1 MYINES
7 VFRELFEFS
16 QKLNTLL
23 VIEDMVK
30 FVTERIPK
38 LVHLPQAIVYL
49 KDEQKNT
56 LRLATHHDIDF
67 KTPTNIINTTWNI
80 SGHPI
85 YKKVF
90 TEKKPVQLFDVY
102 NHPDADSSLQNH
114 WRRLRI
120 KSLAIFPLI
129 AQEEAIGTL
138 EIAETRIKK
147 RFIDEEMNIVHLAA
161 SSIALAIRT
170 SLFYQTMLLD
180 AEKFRLLFEITQEIN
195 SGHDLPKILLI
206 IVKRVT
212 DFLSISRSGVLLV
225 DPQKST
231 AYLKAGYDSRK
242 DNPWVSDQII
252 TLDKYPE
259 IKYVLKEK
267 KTLLVEDVNNNPLM
281 EPVLGFL
288 KDISL
293 KTVMVIPMLYNDKII
308 GIYSLGEVG
317 RCRFF
322 TSTEIKMLETIAN
335 YTAALL
341 MRVDHTTAAKNLF

>member
-1 MYINES
+1 MYINEAI
-7 VFRELFEFS
+7 FKELFEFS
-16 QKLNTLL
+16 QKLNALL

-30 FVTERIPK
+30 FVVERMTK
-38 LVHLPQAIVYL
+38 LVHLPQAMVYL
-49 KDEQKNT
+49 KDEQKDT
-56 LRLATHHDIDF
+56 LRLASHHDIDS
-67 KTPTNIINTTWNI
+67 KTPPNIINTTWNI

-85 YKKVF
+85 YKRIF
-90 TEKKPVQLFDVY
+90 SEKRPVQLFDVY
-102 NHPDADSSLQNH
+102 NHPEGDPSLQNH

-120 KSLAIFPLI
+120 KSLAIFPLM
-129 AQEEAIGTL
+129 AQEEVIGTL

-147 RFIDEEMNIVHLAA
+147 RFIDEEMNVTHLVA
-161 SSIALAIRT
+161 SSVALAIRT

-180 AEKFRLLFEITQEIN
+180 AEKFRLLFDITQEIN
-195 SGHDLPKILLI
+195 SGKELPKILLI
-206 IVKRVT
+206 IVKRVA
-212 DFLSISRSGVLLV
+212 DFLSISRSGILLV
-225 DPQKST
+225 DPHKNT

-242 DNPWVSDQII
+242 EDPWVSDQII

-267 KTLLVEDVNNNPLM
+267 KALLVEDVNNSPLM

-293 KTVMVIPMLYNDKII
+293 KTVMVIPMAYKDKII
-308 GIYSLGEVG
+308 GIYSLGEIG

-322 TSTEIKMLETIAN
+322 TSTEIKMLETVAN

-341 MRVDHTTAAKNLF
+341 MKADHTTAAKNLF